1 MNSSVSAAVSS
12 RWPAIGRVLT
22 WLAAVSALA
31 AAVAAVSDVTGA
43 DNSVLVVQT
52 WRMYGLFL
60 CTGLF
65 VLLALRPRVHG
76 AVWALLIAD
85 KAALALT
92 AGVYLARGGAAEA
105 ASTVGWDGGLAVI
118 LTAAYLMTRA

>member
-1 MNSSVSAAVSS
+1 MSAVAAVPS
-12 RWPAIGRVLT
+12 RWRAAGRVLT

-31 AAVAAVSDVTGA
+31 AAVSAISDVTQA
-43 DNSVLVVQT
+43 DDTALVVQT

-92 AGVYLARGGAAEA
+92 AAVYLTRGGAAEA
-105 ASTVGWDGGLAVI
+105 ASTIGWDGGLAVI
-118 LTAAYLMTRA
+118 LTAAYLMTRVSP